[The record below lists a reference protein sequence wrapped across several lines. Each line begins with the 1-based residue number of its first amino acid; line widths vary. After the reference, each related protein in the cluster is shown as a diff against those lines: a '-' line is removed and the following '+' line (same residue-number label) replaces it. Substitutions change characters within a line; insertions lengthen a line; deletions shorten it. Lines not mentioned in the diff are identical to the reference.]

1 METPRAGLE
10 PATPEKPMFIQTEAT
25 PNPATLKF
33 IPGRMVLDTGTMEF
47 SSRDSAARSPLAAHL
62 FEVPGVTGVFY
73 GSDFITVTK
82 REGDWQHLK
91 PAILGAIMEHYM
103 SGAPL
108 LADGSAGNDEESDE
122 ADEFF
127 NPDDAETV
135 AQIKDLIETRVRP
148 AVANDGGDITF
159 RGFKDGIVYLNMKGS
174 CAGCPSSTATL
185 KHGVQNLLRHFV
197 PEVQEVIAA

>member
-1 METPRAGLE
+1 
-10 PATPEKPMFIQTEAT
+10 MFIQTEAT

-33 IPGRMVLDTGTMEF
+33 IPGRTVLDGGTMEF
-47 SSRDSAARSPLAAHL
+47 ANREDAARSPLAEKL

-82 REGDWQHLK
+82 AGGEWQQLK

-108 LADGSAGNDEESDE
+108 LADGAAQSDADLDDE
-122 ADEFF
+122 DEFF
-127 NPDDAETV
+127 DEADAETV
-135 AQIKDLIETRVRP
+135 DMIKDLIETRVRP

-159 RGFKDGIVYLNMKGS
+159 RGFKEGVVYLNMKGS

-185 KHGVQNLLRHFV
+185 QHGIQNLLKHFV
-197 PEVQEVIAA
+197 PDVVEVRPM